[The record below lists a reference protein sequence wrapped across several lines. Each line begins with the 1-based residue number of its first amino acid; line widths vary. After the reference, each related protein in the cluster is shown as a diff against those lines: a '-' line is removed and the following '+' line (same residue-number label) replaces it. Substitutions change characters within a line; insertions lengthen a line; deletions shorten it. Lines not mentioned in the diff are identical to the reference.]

1 MKLMCAILG
10 TGLLFAGC
18 TNADENSIESAIGNS
33 ETNNLPRH
41 FPTNNADN
49 HAGGGGGGGSLI
61 NHGGP
66 TITNAHVVPIFWGPS
81 WSGGDAAIA
90 GSIVKYVAA
99 YGTSGE
105 YNTITQYSGIQKS
118 NLAGGAAAWYDSS
131 TPPTAVSDAAIQ
143 GEVTKYLSTH
153 AFDASAIYEVFLP
166 STSYSYDSSTS
177 TSCGGPALAYCA
189 YHYNYTS
196 SGHDVRYGS
205 MPYPSC
211 GGCTTSGFTV
221 TQNFEHFISHETRE
235 AVTDA
240 QGTAWYDRRGN
251 EADDKCA
258 WSPSPFGDSSVGT
271 NNDGTPFAFQ
281 YEWSNANSGCIKTR

>member
-1 MKLMCAILG
+1 MKLMCALLG

-41 FPTNNADN
+41 FPTNDANNKA
-49 HAGGGGGGGSLI
+49 GGGGGGSLLV

-81 WSGGDAAIA
+81 WSAGDAGVAS
-90 GSIVKYVAA
+90 SIVKYVGAF
-99 YGTSGE
+99 GTSGE

-118 NLAGGAAAWYDSS
+118 NLAGGHAAVYDSS
-131 TPPTAVSDAAIQ
+131 TPPTNASDAAIQ
-143 GEVTKYLSTH
+143 SEVAKIVGQVGY
-153 AFDASAIYEVFLP
+153 DPNAIYEVFLP
-166 STSYSYDSSTS
+166 STSYSSDGSS
-177 TSCGGPALAYCA
+177 TSCGGPNLAYCA
-189 YHYNYTS
+189 YHYNYS
-196 SGHDVRYGS
+196 SSQGDVRYAS

-211 GGCTTSGFTV
+211 GGCQTSGFSI

-240 QGTAWYDRRGN
+240 QGTAWFDRRGN

-271 NNDGTPFAFQ
+271 NGDGTAFAFQ